1 MGTDFRY
8 TDFRGNLNL
17 KDTESIG
24 IYGRHGADFVPAS
37 ESFVPAA
44 EQADNSV

>member
-1 MGTDFRY
+1 MNDY
-8 TDFRGNLNL
+8 
-17 KDTESIG
+17 G

-44 EQADNSV
+44 EQADNSVDMIQLDEQETIVHAQIVF